1 NAFTPEALA
10 LIVRSADSLLRRNRN
25 LCLGSLIEAVRDQTR
40 AVDLKQINRVLIQP
54 HRRKVSDNSIL

>member
-1 NAFTPEALA
+1 